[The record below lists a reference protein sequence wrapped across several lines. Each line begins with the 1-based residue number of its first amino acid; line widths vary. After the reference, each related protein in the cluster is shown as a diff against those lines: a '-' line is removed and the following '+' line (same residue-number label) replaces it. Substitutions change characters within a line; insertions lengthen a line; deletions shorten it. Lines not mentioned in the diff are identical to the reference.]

1 LTFKLHQKI
10 VQGFGYP
17 LSMSNWILYCKKRH
31 SLLMRCF
38 IIFMQCIRNIGG
50 AHGRLCSPLF
60 MVHTMPSWHK
70 YIDSQIAHKRPDLA
84 YPLSMGNGFA
94 LPWEISITAE
104 VFIITFLRCISRIW
118 GASDSIHEPLVV
130 QTVSFPPRLTLK
142 LYTKCK
148 ILDTLSAWKN
158 WLCATIRG
166 IHSVKQ
172 FYNLPQMHNQETYE

>member
-1 LTFKLHQKI
+1 MPDFWHPFSMGNGMLCYHERHPLLLKLLTILLRCIRNMRAASGSIHEPFPAEIMSFLPRLTFKLHQKI

-70 YIDSQIAHKRPDLA
+70 DIDSQTAHKIQDLA

-94 LPWEISITAE
+94 LP
-104 VFIITFLRCISRIW
+104 
-118 GASDSIHEPLVV
+118 
-130 QTVSFPPRLTLK
+130 
-142 LYTKCK
+142 
-148 ILDTLSAWKN
+148 
-158 WLCATIRG
+158 
-166 IHSVKQ
+166 
-172 FYNLPQMHNQETYE
+172 